1 MTRQIIAYALL
12 LFQITFGS
20 LALAQQPMPNTS
32 VHRQIQATATVTAS
46 SPLGQNDSRK
56 YLQVQNQD
64 ATLILWACGGC
75 TAVAS
80 GGSVVIN
87 PGQTWA
93 PYSPP
98 TGAISIISNGTNSN
112 VGITEGR

>member
-1 MTRQIIAYALL
+1 MKNFFALL
-12 LFQITFGS
+12 LCLCFAD
-20 LALAQQPMPNTS
+20 ALSQTNAIQS
-32 VHRQIQATATVTAS
+32 AHRQINATATTTAS
-46 SPLGQNDSRK
+46 TPLGSNDSRK

-80 GGSVVIN
+80 GGAVVIN

-93 PYSPP
+93 PLSPP